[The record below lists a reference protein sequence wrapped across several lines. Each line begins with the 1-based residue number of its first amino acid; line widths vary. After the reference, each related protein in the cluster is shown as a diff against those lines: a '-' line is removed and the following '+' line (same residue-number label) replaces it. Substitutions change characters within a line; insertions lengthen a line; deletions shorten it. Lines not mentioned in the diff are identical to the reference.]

1 MTASVWHLYLRV
13 SAGMGLLFSGQQTA
27 AVDHFRVLMDDSE
40 SFGDPELQ
48 MLVRNGLGQS
58 LVACG
63 QVAEGLRLLDEVMVC
78 VTTDSGISPQLV
90 GLMYC
95 AVIDACRTCF
105 DLQRAR
111 EWTGELT
118 RWCAKQPG
126 LYPTPWAVP
135 GAPIRGPA
143 VARFVGRCLYR
154 CGAGADPSCSI
165 FSARRAAGM
174 AHYQR
179 GELHWLRGEHARA
192 EASFRKASQCGRD
205 PLPGLALLR
214 LAEGESAAAWAAIRR
229 AAGEANRAEP
239 DRVRLLPAYIEIAL
253 AAGDVAAADKAAGEL
268 SVASGRHDSPYLS
281 AAAAFAEGEVRLV
294 QGRAVG
300 TLWPGSVMH

>member
-1 MTASVWHLYLRV
+1 MGHLLGVTLSVRGELARASGWFAHVETVLEQHRMTASVWHLYLRV

-78 VTTDSGISPQLV
+78 VTTDSGISPQFV

-95 AVIDACRTCF
+95 AMIDACRTCF

-126 LYPTPWAVP
+126 LVPYRGQCLVHRSEVLQLHGSWTDACTDVERVLTLLAQYPREA
-135 GAPIRGPA
+135 
-143 VARFVGRCLYR
+143 
-154 CGAGADPSCSI
+154 
-165 FSARRAAGM
+165 AAGM
-174 AHYQR
+174 AHYR
-179 GELHWLRGEHARA
+179 AR
-192 EASFRKASQCGRD
+192 
-205 PLPGLALLR
+205 
-214 LAEGESAAAWAAIRR
+214 
-229 AAGEANRAEP
+229 
-239 DRVRLLPAYIEIAL
+239 
-253 AAGDVAAADKAAGEL
+253 
-268 SVASGRHDSPYLS
+268 
-281 AAAAFAEGEVRLV
+281 
-294 QGRAVG
+294 
-300 TLWPGSVMH
+300 